1 MSLQACGER
10 FELDIRPSRLI
21 VTLLFSMHAIAAV
34 ICAQLPLPLPDRLVL
49 LLAVLGSLGWN
60 GVRFWRHTPKRLLW
74 SAEEGW
80 RIIDR
85 NDATRM
91 LELLPQAYLGTWLVM
106 AHFRLSGN
114 KRRTIMLARDSCSGG
129 GLRRLRVLLRY
140 GTPTR

>member
-1 MSLQACGER
+1 MSLQSCGER
-10 FELDIRPSRLI
+10 LELDIRPSRLV
-21 VTLLFSMHAIAAV
+21 VTLLFSMHATAAV
-34 ICAQLPLPLPDRLVL
+34 ICAQLPLSLPNRLVL
-49 LLAVLGSLGWN
+49 LLAILGSLTWN
-60 GVRFWRHTPKRLLW
+60 GVMFWRHTPKRLLW

-85 NDATRM
+85 NDTTQM

-106 AHFRLSGN
+106 AHFRRSGN
-114 KRRTIMLARDSCSGG
+114 KRYTLMLARDSCSAE